1 MLMAPRFRA
10 DSCIHPIPPNPVLP
24 RRPRLV
30 SHQIRNP
37 LMTDDLITMLFSKFS
52 NIDGRPYSSGGAH
65 VSFNADH
72 CYESSWPCHPSLDGP
87 VERAE
92 LGNLDIT
99 SKPFKLELHML
110 HVDDFLV
117 HWPRGL
123 PATLRYTAFPNSSD
137 LESNWKCKNLQHTSI
152 DASAAPLL
160 AWYGMSF
167 FCRRSVGLLFN
178 L

>member
-1 MLMAPRFRA
+1 
-10 DSCIHPIPPNPVLP
+10 
-24 RRPRLV
+24 
-30 SHQIRNP
+30 
-37 LMTDDLITMLFSKFS
+37 MTDDLITMLFSKFS

-92 LGNLDIT
+92 LGDLDIT

-117 HWPRGL
+117 H
-123 PATLRYTAFPNSSD
+123 
-137 LESNWKCKNLQHTSI
+137 
-152 DASAAPLL
+152 
-160 AWYGMSF
+160 
-167 FCRRSVGLLFN
+167 
-178 L
+178 